1 MASEVINAVLSAEK
15 AAADSYA
22 ESVQKCDLLK
32 AEAHEKARSIQKE
45 MKDEALAKA
54 KENKARAEAEAKA
67 TRERERRAREKAKA
81 EGKEPVKEPVQ
92 EERVADTK
100 GGYAMTRAE
109 KKLSDE

>member
-32 AEAHEKARSIQKE
+32 AEAHEKARSIQRE

-54 KENKARAEAEAKA
+54 KEIKAHAEAEA
-67 TRERERRAREKAKA
+67 AKL
-81 EGKEPVKEPVQ
+81 Q
-92 EERVADTK
+92 EEASKNAAAEAARLKADALGKCDGAVKTL
-100 GGYAMTRAE
+100 
-109 KKLSDE
+109 LSRFI